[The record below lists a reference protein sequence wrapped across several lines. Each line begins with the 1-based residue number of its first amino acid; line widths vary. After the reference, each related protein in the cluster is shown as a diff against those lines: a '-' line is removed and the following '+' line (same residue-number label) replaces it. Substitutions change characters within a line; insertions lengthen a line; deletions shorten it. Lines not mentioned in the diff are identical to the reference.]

1 MNAVNPSAGNYERRI
16 THRDPQPFLG
26 YAAFGRGRTEVMGII
41 STADGV

>member
-1 MNAVNPSAGNYERRI
+1 MNPGSGNYERRI

-26 YAAFGRGRTEVMGII
+26 YAAFGMGRTEVMGII